1 MNVKQRI
8 VRLAVI
14 TTSYDTVDAIR
25 RVAETQGW
33 RVIAKVG
40 THFQLAW
47 LTQQRADLAII
58 DLANLEAL
66 QLIEEASEVLPDLPI
81 LALATPERF
90 GELQR
95 AMLAGAQGFVRHPIV
110 ASEFTAMVRNVLEEQ
125 EDVRTHTSHHTLSV
139 AVSGLK
145 GGVGKSTIAAN
156 LAVAFHKITQQ
167 DVFLLEGHNNLSDL
181 ALMLNIQP
189 HHPLTDLARTGSVD
203 TRIVK
208 TLLQQHESGI
218 YVISNTLNVEE
229 VVELSLEVWNQ
240 LLIRVNE
247 MAPIVVIDTAPTP
260 DLVLSEV
267 LRQSDKTLIVAT
279 PEVPSLRRALDLF
292 DTIKNDENL
301 QVEPH
306 LVINML
312 GMPGGISEKHI
323 KERLGKDIYQLL
335 PYDPALA
342 TLAMNSG
349 IPFVLN
355 QPRSRLSRAIIDMAK
370 RLTPKV
376 EEAKQDQPELDKD
389 KKPFP
394 FRFGLST
401 LSRHA

>member
-1 MNVKQRI
+1 MEKNQRI
-8 VRLAVI
+8 VRLAVV
-14 TTSYDTVDAIR
+14 TSSYDTVDAIR
-25 RVAETQGW
+25 RVAEKQGW

-40 THFQLAW
+40 SHFELVW
-47 LTQQRADLAII
+47 LTRQRADLAII

-66 QLIEEASEVLPDLPI
+66 KLIEQAAKVLPDLPI

-95 AMLAGAQGFVRHPIV
+95 AMLAGAQGFVRYPIV
-110 ASEFTAMVRNVLEEQ
+110 AAEFTAMIRNILEVRVVEQ
-125 EDVRTHTSHHTLSV
+125 TANSHHTLSV
-139 AVSGLK
+139 AVAGLK

-156 LAVAFHKITQQ
+156 LAVAFHKLTRQ
-167 DVFLLEGHNNLSDL
+167 DVFLLEAHNNLSDL

-189 HHPLTDLARTGSVD
+189 RHPLTDLVRTRSVD
-203 TRIVK
+203 SRIVK
-208 TLLQQHESGI
+208 TLLHQHDSGI
-218 YVISNTLNVEE
+218 YVLSNTLSVEDMA
-229 VVELSLEVWNQ
+229 ELGQEIWNQ

-267 LRQSDKTLIVAT
+267 LMQSDKTLIIST

-292 DTIKNDENL
+292 DTIQHDEDL

-306 LVINML
+306 LVINQL

-342 TLAMNSG
+342 TLSMNSG
-349 IPFVLN
+349 IPFVLS
-355 QPRSRLSRAIIDMAK
+355 QPRSRLSRGILEMAEK
-370 RLTPKV
+370 LMPTL
-376 EEAKQDQPELDKD
+376 EEAEDTQPKSS

-394 FRFGLST
+394 FPFRFSAST
-401 LSRHA
+401 RHA